1 MFLSLG
7 ILTWE
12 LFETLKLMWDIFL
25 NVNYNIYKHEGLS
38 FIEKEIKTNKQ
49 LLEEVETYKTRKS
62 EDFCAYIDELW

>member
-1 MFLSLG
+1 
-7 ILTWE
+7 
-12 LFETLKLMWDIFL
+12 MWDIFL